1 MTASLLVALS
11 LLTPITASPIR
22 HTADEVLLVCNV
34 SSPVSCA
41 IGDDY
46 ARLRHVR
53 SRVSIQCPDSSTKTE
68 NESISL
74 KDFRSEI
81 EPPIRRYLASHP
93 HIQFIVLTKGI
104 PIRIT
109 EAPVGSCD
117 EHSKVPVA
125 VRGNPSVDSFL
136 AALDYES
143 RPGLRRLTIA
153 GSGAIGIAYANR
165 YWNSREPFS
174 HAKFGGYL
182 VTRLDGYSESDAKSL
197 VRQAI
202 YAENHLPQILRQG
215 TVLLDAQPA
224 FGMGDRAKQPEPII
238 GDDIPTESDYSGFNA
253 DLVNAHDILAKRKI
267 ADELDVSE
275 TFIGKRSSLLAYF
288 SWGSND
294 AKYSADAYQSLRFA
308 PGSICDTAVSTSA
321 RTFLPTRGGQSLLAD
336 LVAHGLTCGK
346 GYCDEPLLQAV
357 ASPSITMERY
367 TAGFTMAE
375 SLYAASHFVA
385 WEDIVIGDPLCC
397 PYFRLAK

>member
-1 MTASLLVALS
+1 MTATLLVVLS
-11 LLTPITASPIR
+11 LLAPLTAGPIR
-22 HTADEVLLVCNV
+22 HTSDEVLLVCNTN
-34 SSPVSCA
+34 SLVSCA

-46 ARLRHVR
+46 ARLRHIR
-53 SRVSIQCPDSSTKTE
+53 CRVSIKCPDSAIKTE

-81 EPPIRRYLASHP
+81 EPPVRRYLASHP
-93 HIQFIVLTKGI
+93 RIQFIVLTKGV

-109 EAPVGSCD
+109 GAPVGSCD

-125 VRGNPSVDSFL
+125 IRGNPSVDSFL

-143 RPGLRRLTIA
+143 KPGLRRLTIA
-153 GSGAIGIAYANR
+153 GSGAIGVAYANR

-182 VTRLDGYSESDAKSL
+182 VTRLDGYNETDAKSL

-202 YAENHLPQILRQG
+202 YAENHLPKILGQG
-215 TVLLDAQPA
+215 KVLLDAQPA
-224 FGMGDRAKQPEPII
+224 FGMGDKAKQPEPII

-253 DLVNAHDILAKRKI
+253 DMVNAHAVLEKRKI
-267 ADELDVSE
+267 VDELDVSE
-275 TFIGKRSSLLAYF
+275 TFIGNRSNLLGYF

-294 AKYSADAYQSLRFA
+294 AKYSEEAYESLKFA

-321 RTFLPTRGGQSLLAD
+321 RTFLPTRGGQSLLVD
-336 LVAHGLTCGK
+336 LVGHGLTCGK

-357 ASPSITMERY
+357 ASPSITLERY

-375 SLYAASHFVA
+375 SFYAASHFVA

-397 PYFRLAK
+397 PYFRFGK